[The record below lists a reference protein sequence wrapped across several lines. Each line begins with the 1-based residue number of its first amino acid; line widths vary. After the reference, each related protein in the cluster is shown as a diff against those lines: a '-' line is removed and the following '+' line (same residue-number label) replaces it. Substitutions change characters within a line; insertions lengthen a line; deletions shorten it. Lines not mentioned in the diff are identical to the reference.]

1 MTTAPVDELAQAL
14 RGTEQL
20 VDAVRDEQWTR
31 TTPCTDWKVRDLV
44 NHLVGG
50 NRLFAGI
57 LRGGQPPPL
66 TDLPRLQGIDHLGDD
81 PVAAYREAADA
92 LLAAFRQPGVL
103 EQVFSVPVG
112 PFLASPRCICAS
124 SRHSC
129 TTGASLARPANPRR
143 ALTTS
148 PRGC

>member
-1 MTTAPVDELAQAL
+1 VDP
-14 RGTEQL
+14 RH
-20 VDAVRDEQWTR
+20 
-31 TTPCTDWKVRDLV
+31 PCTDWTVRDLV
-44 NHLVGG
+44 NHLIGG
-50 NRLFAGI
+50 NRLFASI
-57 LRGGQPPPL
+57 LCGEQPPGVRHEPSAAA
-66 TDLPRLQGIDHLGDD
+66 GIDHLGDD

-129 TTGASLARPANPRR
+129 TTGTSLARPANPRSS
-143 ALTTS
+143 LTTS
-148 PRGC
+148 PRGS